1 MRGDQESLRTLDLEQ
16 VMTVIMKAGIYVN
29 NEFWGYQKIFFDLLH
44 LVSSKKERSPDVK
57 HQFDGGA

>member
-1 MRGDQESLRTLDLEQ
+1 
-16 VMTVIMKAGIYVN
+16 MTVIMKAGIYVN